1 MEQETKTWKK
11 HREDDGIIRV
21 SAKSNAKAVSG
32 SITKKVEAEG
42 KAEIHTVGA
51 GALNQ
56 AVKAIAMSRGYLAVA
71 GRDAVVRPGF
81 GLTSIEDKDRTLIKL
96 FVSLV

>member
-1 MEQETKTWKK
+1 M
-11 HREDDGIIRV
+11 HRAEDGIIRV

-32 SITKKVEAEG
+32 SITKKVETEG

-56 AVKAIAMSRGYLAVA
+56 AIKAVAMSRGHLAIG
-71 GRDAVVRPGF
+71 GRDAVIRPGF
-81 GLTSIEDKDRTLIKL
+81 GLTKIEDEDRTVIKL
-96 FVSLV
+96 FVSLS